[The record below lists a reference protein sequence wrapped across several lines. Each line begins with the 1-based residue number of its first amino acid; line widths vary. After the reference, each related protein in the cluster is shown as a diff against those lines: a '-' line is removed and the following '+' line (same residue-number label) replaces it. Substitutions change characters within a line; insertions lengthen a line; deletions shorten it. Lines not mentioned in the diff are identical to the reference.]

1 MLWFSAPTSLNDEL
15 LNNGVIEQS
24 NEAVNLA
31 YQSAFTLPY
40 WRMNTPRYCFF
51 GSVRTDLMCCLVKV
65 TVTTEMGL
73 AICFKSENAG
83 FFVVVSVTLT
93 FEVNIK
99 GEKKLAVLQSHDK
112 EKIGIV
118 IERMADEVRVATL
131 LRIGCSWKV

>member
-1 MLWFSAPTSLNDEL
+1 
-15 LNNGVIEQS
+15 
-24 NEAVNLA
+24 
-31 YQSAFTLPY
+31 
-40 WRMNTPRYCFF
+40 
-51 GSVRTDLMCCLVKV
+51 MCCLVKV
-65 TVTTEMGL
+65 TVTTEMGHV
-73 AICFKSENAG
+73 ICCKLENAG